1 MHKVASLVA
10 GCLLVLF
17 LGVTTMVGL
26 LSVYQ
31 VRVLWA
37 EGAAGDE
44 GNGADG
50 DASGTDSGG
59 SDDGGGD
66 SE

>member
-31 VRVLWA
+31 VRVIWA

-44 GNGADG
+44 GNGADAPDG
-50 DASGTDSGG
+50 
-59 SDDGGGD
+59 DDGDGGD
-66 SE
+66 GDE

>member
-44 GNGADG
+44 GNGADAPDG
-50 DASGTDSGG
+50 
-59 SDDGGGD
+59 DDGDGGD
-66 SE
+66 GDE